1 MIGLLLVSHGELC
14 EYLLKSTSMLAGEA
28 EQCKAVSL
36 NKGETPQCY
45 EQRVRK
51 AIEELDT
58 GEGVIVLVDI
68 LGGTPYNT
76 IGSLSREYNLKIITG
91 MNMPMLV
98 YLTLERNENM
108 TIEDLIENASET
120 AKNSIKVLQRK

>member
-1 MIGLLLVSHGELC
+1 MIGILLVSHGELC
-14 EYLLKSTSMLAGEA
+14 EYLLKSTAMLAGEA

-36 NKGETPQCY
+36 NKGEAPQSY
-45 EQRVRK
+45 EQRVRR

-76 IGSLSREYNLKIITG
+76 IGSLSREYDLKIITG

-98 YLTLERNENM
+98 YLTLERNEDM
-108 TIEDLIENASET
+108 AIEDLIKNASET
-120 AKNSIKVLQRK
+120 AKNSIKILQRK